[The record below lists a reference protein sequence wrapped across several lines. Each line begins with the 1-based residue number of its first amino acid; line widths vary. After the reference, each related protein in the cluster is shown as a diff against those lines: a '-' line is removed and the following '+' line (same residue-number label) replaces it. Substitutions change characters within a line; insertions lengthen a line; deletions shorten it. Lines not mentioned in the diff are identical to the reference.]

1 MCTLGPPWCKIPA
14 TRPALGDFPHA
25 VVDNHPNERTPARA
39 KGRMRALTQA
49 VVTSLVA
56 VVVFF
61 GLLEGVLALAGVEP
75 ALRSGDP
82 FVGFVSNAPLFAEQT
97 DPDGRTILTTA
108 GNKLALFNAQQFP
121 REKAPGTTRIF
132 CLGGSTTYGRPYDD
146 TTSFAG
152 WLRELLPV
160 ADPGRRWEVINVG
173 GISYASYRVARLME
187 ELVRFEPDLFVVY
200 SGHNEF
206 LEERTY
212 AKLRDLPVAVRS
224 AAAVL
229 ARTRTWAATSSL
241 LSRVGASP
249 ASQQGGPVRLPGEVN
264 TLLDR
269 SAGPERYER
278 DDALR
283 DQILEHYRISL
294 ARMVEIAGR
303 AEVGVVF
310 VTPASNLRDC
320 APFKSQHTSGLGE
333 AEQSPSE
340 ASLSTALELM
350 RDAEGSEALAVL
362 DAAIAVDPRFA
373 ELHYRRGRVLLALGR
388 HEEAS
393 AALRRARDEDV
404 CPLRA
409 LTPMRETLVQ
419 VARDKGVTLVDF
431 VDLVEGRAL
440 AEQGHRI
447 PGSESFLDHVH
458 PTIAAN
464 RALAVALIESMIG
477 MGVVQPA
484 ATWSDAAI
492 ADVASRVEGGL
503 DRTTHARALANL
515 ARVLAWAG
523 KTEDAG
529 RLAGQALEQD
539 PELVTSQADILAI
552 LSERQGDPGQE
563 WELLRRALNADP
575 GNPQIHLQV
584 GFALLD
590 ERGSGWSLEA
600 AAAHILLASVF
611 MPENDMAHQVFG
623 LVMAERQRYD
633 VAYSSLLEAL
643 RLNPRNTEAE
653 SALARLRSLLGPEAR
668 GDSPK
673 VSLTKYASGAPRQ
686 IVQVRPDASGR
697 HVSHGI
703 LTEWYE
709 SGELQRFLD
718 TADGAAHG
726 AELTWDPSGRVQSRA
741 EYRRGNRTLPSG
753 GSER

>member
-1 MCTLGPPWCKIPA
+1 
-14 TRPALGDFPHA
+14 
-25 VVDNHPNERTPARA
+25 
-39 KGRMRALTQA
+39 MRALTQA
-49 VVTSLVA
+49 VLTSLVA
-56 VVVFF
+56 FVVFF
-61 GLLEGVLALAGVEP
+61 GLLEGALVLAGVEP

-82 FVGFVSNAPLFAEQT
+82 FVGFVANAPLFEERSG
-97 DPDGRTILTTA
+97 PDGRAILSTA
-108 GNKLALFNAQQFP
+108 GNKLNLFNAQQFP
-121 REKAPGTTRIF
+121 RKKAPGTTRIF

-160 ADPGRRWEVINVG
+160 ADPGRRWEVINAG

-206 LEERTY
+206 LEERSY
-212 AKLRDLPVAVRS
+212 AKLRDLPAAVRS
-224 AAAVL
+224 TTAVL
-229 ARTRTWAATSSL
+229 AGTRTWAATSSL
-241 LSRVGASP
+241 LSRLGALP
-249 ASQQGGPVRLPGEVN
+249 ASQPGRPIPLPGEVT

-294 ARMVEIAGR
+294 TRMVEIAGR
-303 AEVGVVF
+303 AEARVVF
-310 VTPASNLRDC
+310 VNPASNLKDC

-333 AEQSPSE
+333 AERSASE
-340 ASLSTALELM
+340 TSLSRAQELM
-350 RDAEGSEALAVL
+350 QDAEWSEALATL
-362 DAAIAVDPRFA
+362 DAAIAIDPRFA
-373 ELHYRRGRVLLALGR
+373 ELHYRRGRVLLRLGR
-388 HEEAS
+388 HEEAGV
-393 AALRRARDEDV
+393 ALRRARDEDV

-409 LTPMRETLVQ
+409 LTSMREALAE
-419 VARDKGVTLVDF
+419 VARDKGATLLDF

-440 AEQGHRI
+440 AEQGNRI

-464 RALAVALIESMIG
+464 RALAVALIQSMIG
-477 MGVVQPA
+477 MGMLRPA
-484 ATWSDAAI
+484 ATWSEAAI
-492 ADVASRVEGGL
+492 AEVAKRVEAGL
-503 DRTTHARALANL
+503 DRITHARALANL

-523 KTEDAG
+523 KTEEAG

-539 PELVTSQADILAI
+539 PELVTSHADILAI
-552 LSERQGDPGQE
+552 LSERRGDAEQT
-563 WELLRRALNADP
+563 WQILRRALNADP
-575 GNPQIHLQV
+575 GNPQIHLQI
-584 GFALLD
+584 GFGLLD
-590 ERGSGWSLEA
+590 KRGSGWSLEA

-611 MPENDMAHQVFG
+611 MPENDMAFQVFG

-686 IVQVRPDASGR
+686 IVQLRPDATGR
-697 HVSHGI
+697 PVPHGI

-709 SGELQRFLD
+709 SGELRRFLD

-726 AELTWDPSGRVQSRA
+726 AEVTWDPSGRVRSRA
-741 EYRRGNRTLPSG
+741 EYRRGSQMGASG
-753 GSER
+753 SAER

>member
-1 MCTLGPPWCKIPA
+1 
-14 TRPALGDFPHA
+14 
-25 VVDNHPNERTPARA
+25 VDNHQNVRTPA
-39 KGRMRALTQA
+39 KGKMRALTQA

-56 VVVFF
+56 FVVFF
-61 GLLEGVLALAGVEP
+61 GLLEGGLTLAGVER

-97 DPDGRTILTTA
+97 DPDGLAILTTA
-108 GNKLALFNAQQFP
+108 GNKLNLFNAQQFP
-121 REKAPGTTRIF
+121 RKKPPGTTRIF

-160 ADPGRRWEVINVG
+160 ADPGRRWEVINAG

-187 ELVRFEPDLFVVY
+187 ELVRFEPD
-200 SGHNEF
+200 
-206 LEERTY
+206 
-212 AKLRDLPVAVRS
+212 
-224 AAAVL
+224 
-229 ARTRTWAATSSL
+229 
-241 LSRVGASP
+241 P
-249 ASQQGGPVRLPGEVN
+249 ASQPGRPVPLPGEVT

-303 AEVGVVF
+303 AEARVVF
-310 VTPASNLRDC
+310 VTPASNLKDC

-333 AEQSPSE
+333 AERSASE

-350 RDAEGSEALAVL
+350 QDAEWTEALAAL
-362 DAAIAVDPRFA
+362 DAAIAIDPRFA
-373 ELHYRRGRVLLALGR
+373 ELHYRRGRVLLRLGR
-388 HEEAS
+388 HEEAD

-409 LTPMRETLVQ
+409 LTPMREALAG
-419 VARDKGVTLVDF
+419 VARDKGATLLDF

-440 AEQGHRI
+440 TEQGNRI

-464 RALAVALIESMIG
+464 RALAVALIQSMIG
-477 MGVVQPA
+477 MGMLRPA
-484 ATWSDAAI
+484 PTWSEAAI
-492 ADVASRVEGGL
+492 AEAATRVEAGL
-503 DRTTHARALANL
+503 DPGTHARALANL

-523 KTEDAG
+523 KTEDAA
-529 RLAGQALEQD
+529 RLAGQALDRD
-539 PELVTSQADILAI
+539 PELVTSHADILAI
-552 LSERQGDPGQE
+552 LSERRGDAEQT
-563 WELLRRALNADP
+563 WQILRRALNADP
-575 GNPQIHLQV
+575 GNPQIHLQI
-584 GFALLD
+584 GFGLLD
-590 ERGSGWSLEA
+590 KRGPGRSLEA

-611 MPENDMAHQVFG
+611 MPENDMAFQVFG

-633 VAYSSLLEAL
+633 VAYPSLLEAL
-643 RLNPRNTEAE
+643 RLNPQNTEAE

-668 GDSPK
+668 GDSPQ

-686 IVQVRPDASGR
+686 IVQLRPDATGR
-697 HVSHGI
+697 PVPHGI

-709 SGELQRFLD
+709 SGELRRFLD

-726 AELTWDPSGRVQSRA
+726 AEVTWDLSGRVQSRA
-741 EYRRGNRTLPSG
+741 EYRRGSRMLASG
-753 GSER
+753 PSER